1 MITDDAYTNTIE
13 QNNLIEDSQ
22 EINYFER
29 LQTSSIHIEEP
40 IEDMNTDDVIDHHN
54 IIEDPIEVMNIEQPE
69 EDSIKITPPPEHSI
83 SDTPISID
91 SSTKKALLKLRKMRK
106 YRNISSRNST
116 SPLLSGTENLESTN
130 IHVNETN
137 ITRNLITNFDNLAES
152 MIEPFIEATEEV
164 LDLHPKNTKNKSK
177 KKVECN
183 GCQKTFIVIARHKCK
198 MLNNIKS

>member
-1 MITDDAYTNTIE
+1 
-13 QNNLIEDSQ
+13 
-22 EINYFER
+22 
-29 LQTSSIHIEEP
+29 
-40 IEDMNTDDVIDHHN
+40 MNTDDVIDHHN